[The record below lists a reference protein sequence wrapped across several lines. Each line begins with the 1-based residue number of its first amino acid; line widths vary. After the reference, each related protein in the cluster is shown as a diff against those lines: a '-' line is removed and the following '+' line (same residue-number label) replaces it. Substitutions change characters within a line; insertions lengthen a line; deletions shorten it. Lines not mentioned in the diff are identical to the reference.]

1 MVLEPAGERF
11 ARLDVGVEGDRIA
24 ALVTWRRP
32 ALATLVVSRGCWRCP
47 DCRLRRPRDPA
58 DRCPPDPASTASRS
72 DAGVDLYVDAAVPDV
87 GCGVTTVRDVGGWN
101 YVEMAVREAIEA
113 GELSGPR
120 LFLAGR
126 LLSIT
131 TATTA
136 YYPGMY
142 EVADGVDEVRRAVR
156 RQLARGA
163 DVIKVMA
170 TGAMLS
176 SETEDA
182 RAIEYSLDELPDA
195 VEVAHANFKPVAA
208 HRHAAR
214 GSSTPWQPASTASST
229 ARSPTTTR
237 SGASLLPARSS
248 YRRSAPVSCW
258 CATRRI
264 LAAMPEHLRQRMVD
278 FNEVHLATIG
288 RAHELGVRIAMGT
301 DAGTP
306 GNHHGLNAE
315 ECVLMATRCG
325 LSPAESIRAATIH
338 GAALLRRSDVLGTL
352 EVGKYAD
359 VIACAGNP
367 LESIEELTRLMFVM
381 KAGEVVRDETARWSR
396 RGVMPDQSSLSEA
409 SLARTS
415 CAWRRSAEPR
425 RQPARP
431 DRSAAAL
438 PAAATNS

>member
-11 ARLDVGVEGDRIA
+11 ARLDVGIEGDRIA
-24 ALVTWRRP
+24 ALVP
-32 ALATLVVSRGCWRCP
+32 SAAPGAGDVVVELDGCWLLP
-47 DCRLRRPRDPA
+47 GLIDCHVHLTQPTDA
-58 DRCPPDPASTASRS
+58 PDPASAASRS
-72 DAGVDLYVDAAVPDV
+72 DAAVALFAAAAARRTLAA
-87 GCGVTTVRDVGGWN
+87 GVTTVRDVGGWN

-182 RAIEYSLDELPDA
+182 RAIQYSLDELRAA

-208 HRHAAR
+208 HAHAREGIVNAVEAGVDSIEHCTFADDDALR
-214 GSSTPWQPASTASST
+214 RIAAAGTFVVPTICAGELLFRDTA
-229 ARSPTTTR
+229 
-237 SGASLLPARSS
+237 
-248 YRRSAPVSCW
+248 
-258 CATRRI
+258 I
-264 LAAMPEHLRQRMVD
+264 LAAMPEHLRRRMVE

-315 ECVLMATRCG
+315 ECVLMTTRCG

-359 VIACAGNP
+359 VIACAGR
-367 LESIEELTRLMFVM
+367 S
-381 KAGEVVRDETARWSR
+381 AGEHRGADPAHVRHEGR
-396 RGVMPDQSSLSEA
+396 RG
-409 SLARTS
+409 
-415 CAWRRSAEPR
+415 
-425 RQPARP
+425 RP
-431 DRSAAAL
+431 QRHAAL
-438 PAAATNS
+438 IDQRRALRTRRRAVP

>member
-1 MVLEPAGERF
+1 MLWLTGGMVLDPAGERF
-11 ARLDVGVEGDRIA
+11 ARLDVGIEGDRIA
-24 ALVTWRRP
+24 ALVASAAP
-32 ALATLVVSRGCWRCP
+32 GAGDVVVELDGCWLLP
-47 DCRLRRPRDPA
+47 GLIDCHVHLTQPTDA
-58 DRCPPDPASTASRS
+58 PDPASAASRS
-72 DAGVDLYVDAAVPDV
+72 DAAVALFAAAAARRTLAA
-87 GCGVTTVRDVGGWN
+87 GVTTVRDVGGWN

-163 DVIKVMA
+163 DLIKVMA

-182 RAIEYSLDELPDA
+182 RAIQYSLDELRAA

-208 HRHAAR
+208 HAHAREGIVNAVAAGVDSIEHCTFADDDALR
-214 GSSTPWQPASTASST
+214 RIAAAGTFVVPTICAGELLVRDTA
-229 ARSPTTTR
+229 
-237 SGASLLPARSS
+237 
-248 YRRSAPVSCW
+248 
-258 CATRRI
+258 I
-264 LAAMPEHLRQRMVD
+264 LAAMPEHLRRRMVE

-359 VIACAGNP
+359 VIACAGDP

-381 KAGEVVRDETARWSR
+381 KAGEVVRNDTAR
-396 RGVMPDQSSLSEA
+396 
-409 SLARTS
+409 
-415 CAWRRSAEPR
+415 
-425 RQPARP
+425 
-431 DRSAAAL
+431 
-438 PAAATNS
+438 